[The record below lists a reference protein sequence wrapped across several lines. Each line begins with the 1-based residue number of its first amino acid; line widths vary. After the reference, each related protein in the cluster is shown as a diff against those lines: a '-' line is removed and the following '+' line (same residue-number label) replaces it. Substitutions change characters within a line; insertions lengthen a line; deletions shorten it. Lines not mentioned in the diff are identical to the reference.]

1 MATPRQDIAASRAS
15 FCASLRAQREQRNVS
30 LQHIAEV
37 TRIPL
42 RSLEL
47 LEAAD
52 FEALPGA
59 VFVRGFITAYVNCL
73 DLDSDS
79 VMARFAECEASTR
92 AQPLQMVPT
101 LDDEPLEDANVPE
114 PASMQGSQSRKRVGV
129 TFALILL
136 LIVATLTIS
145 YFLRST
151 DSAGDGVTMLRSAL
165 G

>member
-1 MATPRQDIAASRAS
+1 
-15 FCASLRAQREQRNVS
+15 LRAERDKREVS
-30 LQHIAEV
+30 LQHVAEV
-37 TRIPL
+37 TRIPI

-47 LEAAD
+47 LEAGD
-52 FEALPGA
+52 FEALPGD
-59 VFVRGFITAYVNCL
+59 VFVRGFVTAYAKCL
-73 DLDSDS
+73 ELDADEVVARYTRCKTAPAVQPIS
-79 VMARFAECEASTR
+79 VTATN
-92 AQPLQMVPT
+92 
-101 LDDEPLEDANVPE
+101 DDENDE
-114 PASMQGSQSRKRVGV
+114 PAALPVAMLNMDAQSNKRVGV